1 MRATASDV
9 ITVPVSLANR
19 SYDIL
24 IGENLDAGT
33 EISKV
38 LPGARAAII
47 TDENVAALHL
57 PRLLENLKAA
67 SIQATSIIIPA
78 GEKSKSYAEFA
89 RVCDAVITAK
99 LERRDMIIG
108 FGGGVVGDLSGFV
121 AASVRRGMQ
130 FVQMPTSLLAQVD
143 SSVGGKTGI
152 NSLLGKNLIGAFWQ
166 PQLVLADTGLLTTL
180 SPREFR
186 AGYAEVAKYGLI
198 DQPDF
203 FEWLEK
209 NRSAIFA
216 GGKMRAEAIAI
227 SCRAK
232 AAVVARD
239 EYETGDR
246 ALLNLGHTFGHA
258 IEAAAGYDSQVVVHG
273 EAVAIGMVMA
283 HRFSAMLGLAPE
295 TDATRVEVHLREAGL
310 PLRISDLGGHNLPG
324 GQALAAMGPDKMLEF
339 MAQDK
344 KVVRGALTFILTR
357 GIGKAFIAKD
367 VPQEKVR
374 HFLAQTLNGSK

>member
-1 MRATASDV
+1 VM
-9 ITVPVSLANR
+9 TVPVALADR
-19 SYDIL
+19 SYEIL
-24 IGENLDAGT
+24 IGDNLIDSAGV

-57 PRLLENLKAA
+57 PRLLESLAA
-67 SIQATSIIIPA
+67 SGIAANPIIIPA
-78 GEKSKSYAEFA
+78 GEKSKSYVEFA
-89 RVCDAVITAK
+89 RVCDAVIAAK
-99 LERRDMIIG
+99 LERRDMVIG

-121 AASVRRGMQ
+121 AASVRRGMR

-152 NSLLGKNLIGAFWQ
+152 NSPLGKNLVGAFWQ

-180 SPREFR
+180 SAREFR
-186 AGYAEVAKYGLI
+186 AGYAEVVKYGLI
-198 DQPDF
+198 DSPQF
-203 FEWLEK
+203 FEWLDK
-209 NRSAIFA
+209 NREAVFA
-216 GGKMRAEAIAI
+216 GGAARAEAIAT

-239 EYETGDR
+239 EHETGDR

-258 IEAAAGYDSQVVVHG
+258 IEAAAGYDGEVVVHG
-273 EAVAIGMVMA
+273 EGVAIGMVMA
-283 HRFSAMLGLAPE
+283 HRFSVMLGLAPE
-295 TDATRVEVHLREAGL
+295 SDALRVEVHLRAAGL
-310 PLRISDLGGHNLPG
+310 PLRIADLGGHNLPG
-324 GQALAAMGPDKMLEF
+324 GQALAAMGPEKMLDF

-357 GIGKAFIAKD
+357 GIGKSFIAKD
-367 VPQEKVR
+367 VPQDKVR
-374 HFLAQTLNGSK
+374 QFLAQTLNASK